1 MKKLLSV
8 VLAGAMA
15 MSLAACGGSS
25 TATTTAAPAAA
36 ETTAAAAAAAAPAA
50 PAASGDVLELNLA
63 HTLDAEHP
71 VHLGSVYFADKL
83 AELSGG
89 TMHVTVYPNSGLGDE
104 DEVAE
109 IQSYSDSITFSLPSG
124 CVLQNYTGAAYAF
137 DFYFQFDNY
146 DQVWKFY
153 DGEYG
158 DYVKKDLEGTGLKV
172 LNYWDNGFRNL
183 TTSNKEVRTPADLQ
197 GMKIRVMNAET
208 HLAAWN
214 ALGAAATP
222 IAYAEVYSAL
232 QQGVVDGEENPYFN
246 IYGSRFQE
254 VQKYVYNDRHV
265 HDVSPFIVSQKA
277 WDSFTDE
284 QKGWI
289 EEASWEGAKYMRDK
303 AVELEDEVL
312 KKLQD
317 AGMTYVELT
326 PEEIEQF
333 KAAVADVPAQFKDR
347 MGDEAFAE
355 YEKCIAAVH

>member
-8 VLAGAMA
+8 ALAGAMA
-15 MSLAACGGSS
+15 LSLIACGNSSSS
-25 TATTTAAPAAA
+25 TASTTAAPAAA
-36 ETTAAAAAAAAPAA
+36 EKKEEAAAPAA
-50 PAASGDVLELNLA
+50 DGKVIELNLA

-71 VHLGSVYFADKL
+71 VNLGAEYFADKL

-183 TTSNKEVRTPADLQ
+183 TTTDKEVHTPADLK

-214 ALGAAATP
+214 AIGAAATP

-232 QQGVVDGEENPYFN
+232 QQGVVDGEENPVFN

-254 VQKYVYNDRHV
+254 VQKYVHMDRHV
-265 HDVSPFIVSQKA
+265 HDVSPFIV
-277 WDSFTDE
+277 
-284 QKGWI
+284 
-289 EEASWEGAKYMRDK
+289 
-303 AVELEDEVL
+303 
-312 KKLQD
+312 
-317 AGMTYVELT
+317 
-326 PEEIEQF
+326 
-333 KAAVADVPAQFKDR
+333 
-347 MGDEAFAE
+347 
-355 YEKCIAAVH
+355 

>member
-25 TATTTAAPAAA
+25 TATTTAAAAAA
-36 ETTAAAAAAAAPAA
+36 ETTAAAAAAAAA
-50 PAASGDVLELNLA
+50 PAASGDVIELNLA

-158 DYVKKDLEGTGLKV
+158 DYVKKDLEGTGLVV

-183 TTSNKEVRTPADLQ
+183 TTSNKEVHSPDDLK

-232 QQGVVDGEENPYFN
+232 QQGVVDGQENPYFN

-289 EEASWEGAKYMRDK
+289 EEASWEGAKYMRQK

-326 PEEIEQF
+326 PEEIEKF
-333 KAAVADVPAQFKDR
+333 KAAVADVPAEFKDR
-347 MGDEAFAE
+347 MGDEAFAK
-355 YEKCIAAVH
+355 YEECIAAVH